1 MNDYITVIG
10 GGLAGSE
17 AAYQIAKRGLKV
29 KLYEMKPNQYSPA
42 HSNSNLA
49 EIVCSNSF
57 KSNLHTN
64 ACGLLKEELRLLDSL
79 LIKVAD
85 EVSVPAG
92 QALAV
97 DREKFA
103 ERVTEKLEQVEN
115 VEIIRKEVGKTA
127 DNNSEMNEI
136 SLKELA
142 NDGIVVIAT
151 GPLTSDKLSNE
162 ISEIIQQEKLHFYDA
177 AAPIIER
184 SSINMNIAF
193 EGNRYDQERGKDEDL
208 EAWKQRIKG
217 QDASYINLP
226 MNKEEYERFCN
237 ELVNAQI
244 VELHEF
250 EKREIFEGCMPI
262 EVMAKRGLDT
272 LRFGPLK
279 PVGFTDLR
287 TGRRPYAVVQLRQ
300 DNEEGTIFNMVGF
313 QTNLKYGE
321 QKRVFQM
328 IPGLENAEFVKYG
341 VMHRNTFIN
350 SPDLLD
356 ETYNLKKNNNIY
368 FAGQITGVEGYVESI
383 ASGLVAGINAAN
395 KYLNKEKITFS
406 KETMIGALSKYIA
419 TPNEKFQPMN
429 ANFGILPQL
438 EENIRDKKIKYGKLA
453 DRAIEKLKI

>member
-1 MNDYITVIG
+1 MNNYITIIG

-17 AAYQIAKRGLKV
+17 AAYQIAKAGIKV
-29 KLYEMKPNQYSPA
+29 KLYEMKPYKYTSA
-42 HSNSNLA
+42 HSNSDLA

-64 ACGLLKEELRLLDSL
+64 ACGLLKEELRILNSL

-85 EVSVPAG
+85 ETSVPAG

-97 DREKFA
+97 DRERFA
-103 ERVTEKLEQVEN
+103 KKVTEELEKIDN
-115 VEIIRKEVGKTA
+115 VEIIREEFTDIEKLIKE
-127 DNNSEMNEI
+127 
-136 SLKELA
+136 
-142 NDGIVVIAT
+142 GIVIIAT
-151 GPLTSDKLSNE
+151 GPLTSDKLAEE
-162 ISEIIQQEKLHFYDA
+162 IKRITGEGELAFYDA
-177 AAPIIER
+177 AAPIIEKE
-184 SSINMNIAF
+184 SINFDVAF
-193 EGNRYDQERGKDEDL
+193 YGNRYDQERGKEEDVDK
-208 EAWKQRIKG
+208 WKERIKN
-217 QDASYINLP
+217 QEASYINLP
-226 MNKEEYERFCN
+226 MNKEEYEKFCQ
-237 ELVNAQI
+237 ELIEAEI

-250 EKREIFEGCMPI
+250 EKKEIFEGCMPI

-321 QKRVFQM
+321 QKRVFSL
-328 IPGLENAEFVKYG
+328 IPGLNNADFVKYG

-350 SPDLLD
+350 SPKLLKA
-356 ETYNLKKNNNIY
+356 TYQMKNIPNLY

-383 ASGLVAGINAAN
+383 SSGMIAGLNAII
-395 KYLNKEKITFS
+395 KFKDISKKEVIFP
-406 KETMIGALSKYIA
+406 KETMIGSLADYISKE
-419 TPNEKFQPMN
+419 NNQFQPMN

-438 EENIRDKKIKYGKLA
+438 EEKIKDKKVKYGKLA
-453 DRAIEKLKI
+453 DKSLKILLEYVKNIKF